1 MLISYC
7 SQIKNRFY
15 QFKQT
20 FNHNLE
26 IIKNNENT
34 EWIIVD
40 CDSSD
45 DMSDFMKYFIKSPK
59 HINRIHYYRTIN
71 FKNYSIPIAKNF
83 SARLSSGD
91 YLFNLDVDNFI
102 GDATESI
109 MKLSPKGICC
119 NVLRKGVYGRIGC
132 SREIFDKV
140 GGYDESFM
148 PAGKHDT
155 DLKLRC
161 GLVGYEFVDTPCK
174 IEAILNSKDE
184 TTKNIE
190 SDLDWKNMNLI
201 NNKKM
206 QDNISSK
213 NFHPNK
219 EFTKC
224 ELIHNFSKYLNI

>member
-20 FNHNLE
+20 FYHNLE
-26 IIKNNENT
+26 IIKNNKNT
-34 EWIIVD
+34 EWIIVY

-45 DMSDFMKYFIKSPK
+45 DISDFMNYFIKSSK
-59 HINRIHYYRTIN
+59 HINRIHYYKTIN

-83 SARLSSGD
+83 AARLSSGD
-91 YLFNLDVDNFI
+91 YLFNLDIDNFI
-102 GDATESI
+102 GDVTESI
-109 MKLSPKGICC
+109 IKLAPKGICC
-119 NVLRKGVYGRIGC
+119 NVMKKGVYGRIGY
-132 SREIFDKV
+132 SREMFDKV
-140 GGYDESFM
+140 GGYDESFL

-161 GLVGYEFVDTPCK
+161 GLIGYEFIDIPYK
-174 IEAILNSKDE
+174 IEAILNSKEE

-190 SDLDWKNMNLI
+190 SDLDWKTMNFI
-201 NNKKM
+201 NGKKM
-206 QDNISSK
+206 KDNISSK

-224 ELIHNFSKYLNI
+224 ELIHNFSRYLNI

>member
-45 DMSDFMKYFIKSPK
+45 DMSDFMKYFIKSSK
-59 HINRIHYYRTIN
+59 HIDRIQYYRTIN

-109 MKLSPKGICC
+109 MKLVPKGICC
-119 NVLRKGVYGRIGC
+119 NILRKGVYGRIGY
-132 SREIFDKV
+132 SREIFNKV
-140 GGYDESFM
+140 GGYDESFL

-174 IEAILNSKDE
+174 TEAILNSKYE

-190 SDLDWKNMNLI
+190 SDLDWKTMNFL
-201 NNKKM
+201 NDKKM
-206 QDNISSK
+206 KDNISSK

-224 ELIHNFSKYLNI
+224 ELIHNFSKHLYI

>member
-15 QFKQT
+15 QFNQT
-20 FNHNLE
+20 FYHNLE

-40 CDSSD
+40 CDSYD
-45 DMSDFMKYFIKSPK
+45 DMSDFMNYFIKSPK
-59 HINRIHYYRTIN
+59 HISRIHYYKTIN

-83 SARLSSGD
+83 AARLSSGD
-91 YLFNLDVDNFI
+91 YLFNLDIDNFI

-109 MKLSPKGICC
+109 IKLAPKGICC
-119 NVLRKGVYGRIGC
+119 NVMKKGVYGRIGC
-132 SREIFDKV
+132 SREMFDKV
-140 GGYDESFM
+140 GGYDESFL

-161 GLVGYEFVDTPCK
+161 GLIGYEFIDTPYK
-174 IEAILNSKDE
+174 IEAILNSKEE

-190 SDLDWKNMNLI
+190 SDLDWKTMNFI
-201 NNKKM
+201 NGKKM
-206 QDNISSK
+206 KDNISSK

-224 ELIHNFSKYLNI
+224 ELIHNFSRYLNI